1 MKDGHPKIADFGLAR
16 ELSTQS
22 MSITFAGSPVLYLIS
37 YLLFLFLAWLLN

>member
-16 ELSTQS
+16 LLSS
-22 MSITFAGSPVLYLIS
+22 FSIYITFAGSPVLYLIS